1 MAGTEGG
8 GNAGGIPELK
18 SHTRDITVM
27 LKHAGTRL
35 QRLGPQP
42 RTSNACTALRNDFAT
57 HHALTTERQQKVSC
71 KRCQQGSRKGKLT
84 LHPLAMQRSLAPRQ
98 AWQIHLVVS
107 LSRKWELFSK
117 HQLQLPCI
125 LRRGTRMEACRDIQ
139 HTIRETRQ
147 QQLTLFLSA
156 SSRGPQQ
163 ESTLTKL
170 ALAGIFGLP

>member
-1 MAGTEGG
+1 
-8 GNAGGIPELK
+8 
-18 SHTRDITVM
+18 
-27 LKHAGTRL
+27 
-35 QRLGPQP
+35 
-42 RTSNACTALRNDFAT
+42 
-57 HHALTTERQQKVSC
+57 
-71 KRCQQGSRKGKLT
+71 
-84 LHPLAMQRSLAPRQ
+84 MQRSLAPRQ

-107 LSRKWELFSK
+107 LSRKWALFSK

-125 LRRGTRMEACRDIQ
+125 LRRGTRMEACCDIQ
-139 HTIRETRQ
+139 HTIRETR